1 MASAMVV
8 PEWLQPPDGVE
19 TWVFFDGVCNLC
31 DGAVNFIY
39 AGDSKGKV
47 RFGAIQNHRELLE
60 KHGAWHLAENMSTVI
75 VIQGREVYA
84 RSTAAV
90 RVLAVMDQPWQ
101 SAAAFALVP
110 EGARDALYNFV
121 ARNRYSVFGQKEEC
135 MAPTGDFR
143 APLSRV

>member
-1 MASAMVV
+1 M
-8 PEWLQPPDGVE
+8 G
-19 TWVFFDGVCNLC
+19 LC

-84 RSTAAV
+84 GST
-90 RVLAVMDQPWQ
+90 LAVCCGLCPGAGG
-101 SAAAFALVP
+101 SARRSLQLRGPKQVQRVWSKR
-110 EGARDALYNFV
+110 GMHGTDGGL
-121 ARNRYSVFGQKEEC
+121 Q
-135 MAPTGDFR
+135 